1 MGAYSDYYLNSR
13 RDVVQLELIEVSHPD
28 FSKNYRIVRNARKGI
43 TVNLAPGE
51 PAVRFD
57 YYPAKIE
64 QQGARDDLDSSI
76 RVDIGDLGEV
86 IPGEMDAVAEAGG
99 FLTKPTMRYWSF
111 RSDQLNNPIYGPID
125 LEIPS
130 ISFDEEG
137 ASFEARAPSLNSTKT
152 GERWTLE
159 RIPMLRG
166 FL

>member
-28 FSKNYRIVRNARKGI
+28 FTKDYRIVRNARNGV
-43 TVNLAPGE
+43 TVNLSNSE
-51 PAVRFD
+51 PNVRFD

-64 QQGARDDLDSSI
+64 QMGARDDLDSSI

-86 IPGEMDAVAEAGG
+86 IPGEVDAVAEAGG
-99 FLTKPTMRYWSF
+99 FMTKPTMRYWAF

-130 ISFDEEG
+130 ISFAEEG
-137 ASFEARAPSLNSTKT
+137 ASFEARAPSLNSAKT
-152 GERWTLE
+152 GERWTLD